1 MNETNCYF
9 VLNQTPKPFMLSNS
23 FYCFQKYNKG
33 KIEERKRIEM
43 VQIFDNKTL
52 SPTGKYTN

>member
-1 MNETNCYF
+1 
-9 VLNQTPKPFMLSNS
+9 MLSNS